1 MLVSKTYVFFIKLLK
16 VCLHDLTKYVNLR
29 SSSNYQTRSTNKNS
43 LQEFSC
49 RTESFKHS
57 FFPFCVREWNKL
69 DNSLR
74 DVESIK
80 HFKSML
86 KIFFSLNQRLLF
98 SIHDPVGVKLL
109 TRLRLQFS
117 HLNEHKFRDNF
128 KDCVNPMCDCGA
140 ETETTSHFFLRS
152 QFFAN
157 ERQKLRHGLYRLDAS
172 IKHLNEESLIDVLL
186 YGSDRFNDS
195 KNKQILL
202 HTIFYI
208 QATKRFERPLT
219 DQY

>member
-1 MLVSKTYVFFIKLLK
+1 MSSRY
-16 VCLHDLTKYVNLR
+16 LTKYVNLR
-29 SSSNYQTRSTNKNS
+29 STSNSQTRSANKNN

-69 DNSLR
+69 DNTIR
-74 DVESIK
+74 DAESIK
-80 HFKSML
+80 QFKSML
-86 KIFFSLNQRLLF
+86 KNFFSLNQRSLF

-109 TRLRLQFS
+109 TRLWLQFS
-117 HLNEHKFRDNF
+117 HLNKHMFRHNF
-128 KDCVNPMCDCGA
+128 KDCVSPMCHCGA
-140 ETETTSHFFLRS
+140 ETETTSHFFLRY

-157 ERQKLRHGLYRLDAS
+157 GRQKLRDDVCRLDAS

-186 YGSDRFNDS
+186 YGSDRFKGK

-202 HTIFYI
+202 HTICYI
-208 QATKRFERPLT
+208 QATRRYERPVI